1 MKPYVALFI
10 CLLSLTARG
19 AAAAPAAEGA
29 AAPAGASGARTA
41 SASRRSGTGRAA
53 DQYPPGCVG
62 HRSDGAGAAQPKS
75 LMVMLVDRAMGR
87 TRAAFQDRSIAVDAR
102 PTIVDGRIRV

>member
-10 CLLSLTARG
+10 CLWSLNV
-19 AAAAPAAEGA
+19 AAQKPGPAPKAPDAPSAPRAPAAPTPPQPPVDQEQGGQPINIRLDVSVIDQASEG
-29 AAPAGASGARTA
+29 T
-41 SASRRSGTGRAA
+41 
-53 DQYPPGCVG
+53 
-62 HRSDGAGAAQPKS
+62 AQPKT

-102 PTIVDGRIRV
+102 PTMVE